1 MCLRASA
8 LQLSTV
14 ATLNRVNKE
23 RANVLK
29 CSSDRVP
36 KKLTP
41 CARIHNHNM
50 TMIVIMM
57 MVFTMN
63 TAQTQMHRAKL
74 MTLSDMSFLVFVT
87 PRFPFPPLHL
97 SYCPCEPRLDGID
110 THPLPPSELSCSLPV
125 FHSLPPFSPPFS
137 PIPFQLYLLSIP
149 LPSPSSPPPPPPPP
163 PPLRT
168 PHPYSLSACAW
179 VALSCNLQRW
189 RRSS

>member
-110 THPLPPSELSCSLPV
+110 THPLPP
-125 FHSLPPFSPPFS
+125 
-137 PIPFQLYLLSIP
+137 
-149 LPSPSSPPPPPPPP
+149 
-163 PPLRT
+163 
-168 PHPYSLSACAW
+168 
-179 VALSCNLQRW
+179 
-189 RRSS
+189 